1 MATERP
7 VARVVGLLL
16 LAPVVAYLF
25 ACAMLYATQ
34 RNLVYFRV
42 PRTNTA
48 VPVLALK
55 ADVGD
60 VLVSMRELDGP
71 RAVVYFGGNAEDV
84 SLTVPELAVAFPD
97 RAIYALHYRGY
108 GGSAGAP
115 DQAGLVADGLALFD
129 RVHANHDDIT
139 VIGRS
144 LGSGVAVQVAG
155 ARPATRLV
163 LVTPFDSLADV
174 GAAHYPMFPA
184 RWIVRDRF
192 DSAGIAPTLAMPTTL
207 IVAER
212 DPIVPMANSRRLE
225 AAFRPGVARWIGLP
239 REDHN
244 FGLTAD
250 YLAALRSTE

>member
-1 MATERP
+1 

-108 GGSAGAP
+108 GGSAGRPTEA
-115 DQAGLVADGLALFD
+115 DLVADAIALFD
-129 RVHANHDDIT
+129 TVQRRHPDVV

-144 LGSGVAVQVAG
+144 LGTGIAIQVA
-155 ARPATRLV
+155 ARRHSRHLV
-163 LVTPFDSLADV
+163 LVTPYDSIAEV
-174 GAAHYPMFPA
+174 AAGRYPAFPVH
-184 RWIVRDRF
+184 WIVQDR
-192 DSAGIAPTLAMPTTL
+192 
-207 IVAER
+207 
-212 DPIVPMANSRRLE
+212 
-225 AAFRPGVARWIGLP
+225 
-239 REDHN
+239 
-244 FGLTAD
+244 
-250 YLAALRSTE
+250 